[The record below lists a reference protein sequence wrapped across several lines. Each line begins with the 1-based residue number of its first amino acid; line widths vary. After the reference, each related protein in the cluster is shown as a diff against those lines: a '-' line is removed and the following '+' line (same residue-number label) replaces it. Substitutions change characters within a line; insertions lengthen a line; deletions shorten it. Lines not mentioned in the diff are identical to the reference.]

1 MDYPPFFAWI
11 EWVLSKLA
19 VHVDPAML
27 EIKNLTYDSCQT
39 IYFQRFTVIAL
50 EFLLVFALDRFV
62 RVRSLMTSLA
72 GSY

>member
-1 MDYPPFFAWI
+1 
-11 EWVLSKLA
+11 
-19 VHVDPAML
+19 ML